1 MTYKLIISNVPF
13 CSALSLFRPAMWATV
28 FVVLILAGF
37 VFYALANY
45 YNHIVSTAINYNTN
59 SIIMVQNKHTINDSK
74 VDIHVQDKAKASGEG
89 LYLFSQLENGILY
102 TYGMLLLISL
112 PKFPSGWSLRV
123 LTGWWWIYCI
133 LLVVAYRASMTAI
146 LANPAPR

>member
-1 MTYKLIISNVPF
+1 
-13 CSALSLFRPAMWATV
+13 MWAAV

-37 VFYALANY
+37 VFHALANY
-45 YNHIVSTAINYNTN
+45 HSRIVSTATNYKTN
-59 SIIMVQNKHTINDSK
+59 SIIMAQIRHKRNDSK
-74 VDIHVQDKAKASGEG
+74 VDIHVQDEAKAEG

-112 PKFPSGWSLRV
+112 PKFPTGWSLRV

-146 LANPAPR
+146 LANPTPR

>member
-1 MTYKLIISNVPF
+1 
-13 CSALSLFRPAMWATV
+13 MWAVV

-45 YNHIVSTAINYNTN
+45 HSHIVSTAINYKTN
-59 SIIMVQNKHTINDSK
+59 SVIMVQNRRKRNDSK
-74 VDIHVQDKAKASGEG
+74 VDIHVQDEAKASGEG

-112 PKFPSGWSLRV
+112 PKFPTGWSLRV

-146 LANPAPR
+146 LANPIPR

>member
-1 MTYKLIISNVPF
+1 
-13 CSALSLFRPAMWATV
+13 MWAAV
-28 FVVLILAGF
+28 FVALILAGF

-45 YNHIVSTAINYNTN
+45 HSHIVSAAINLQTN
-59 SIIMVQNKHTINDSK
+59 NVIMVQERSRLNDRK
-74 VDIHVQDKAKASGEG
+74 VVHVQEAGKKPDDG
-89 LYLFSQLENGILY
+89 LYLFSELENGILY

-112 PKFPSGWSLRV
+112 PKFPSGWPLRV

-146 LANPAPR
+146 LANPTPR

>member
-1 MTYKLIISNVPF
+1 
-13 CSALSLFRPAMWATV
+13 MWAAV
-28 FVVLILAGF
+28 LVVLILAGF

-45 YNHIVSTAINYNTN
+45 CNHIVSTAINFKTN
-59 SIIMVQNKHTINDSK
+59 NIIKVQNRHKINDSK
-74 VDIHVQDKAKASGEG
+74 GDIHFQNEAKEAGEG
-89 LYLFSQLENGILY
+89 LYLFSELENGILY

-112 PKFPSGWSLRV
+112 PKFPSGWSLRI
-123 LTGWWWIYCI
+123 LTGWWWMYCI

>member
-1 MTYKLIISNVPF
+1 
-13 CSALSLFRPAMWATV
+13 MWAAV

-45 YNHIVSTAINYNTN
+45 HNHIVSTAINYKTN
-59 SIIMVQNKHTINDSK
+59 SIIMVQNRRKINDSK
-74 VDIHVQDKAKASGEG
+74 VDIHVQDEAKASGEG
-89 LYLFSQLENGILY
+89 LYLFSHLENGILY

-146 LANPAPR
+146 LANPTPR

>member
-1 MTYKLIISNVPF
+1 
-13 CSALSLFRPAMWATV
+13 
-28 FVVLILAGF
+28 
-37 VFYALANY
+37 
-45 YNHIVSTAINYNTN
+45 
-59 SIIMVQNKHTINDSK
+59 MVQNRCKINDSK
-74 VDIHVQDKAKASGEG
+74 VDLHVQDKAKETGG
-89 LYLFSQLENGILY
+89 LYLFSELENGILY

-123 LTGWWWIYCI
+123 LTGWWWMYCI